1 VVTLFETLFFVMLKL
16 RQNRAH
22 LVEGDACSTIVV
34 IRLWLMFL
42 LLLVCCLVASG
53 KNGIGCVD
61 VVSCLCDMVWG
72 WEWLE

>member
-1 VVTLFETLFFVMLKL
+1 MRVFETLFFVMLKL
-16 RQNRAH
+16 PQNRAH

-42 LLLVCCLVASG
+42 LFLVCCLVASG
-53 KNGIGCVD
+53 QNGIGCVD
-61 VVSCLCDMVWG
+61 VVSCLRDMVWG